1 VVEPVKLPS
10 YKLEYVNCKTYRTSV
25 GVIVGVGVGVLV
37 DTVVDVGDC
46 VGVGVEVLEFV
57 GVNGNWQSSSTTI
70 VKEYAVEKVLR
81 TVHNL
86 LR

>member
-1 VVEPVKLPS
+1 MVEPVKLPS

-25 GVIVGVGVGVLV
+25 GVIVG
-37 DTVVDVGDC
+37 